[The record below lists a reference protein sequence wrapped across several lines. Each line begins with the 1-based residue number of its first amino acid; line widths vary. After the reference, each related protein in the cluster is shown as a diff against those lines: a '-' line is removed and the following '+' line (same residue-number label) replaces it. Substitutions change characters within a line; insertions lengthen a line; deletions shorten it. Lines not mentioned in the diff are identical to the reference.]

1 MAGKSF
7 SINAIIKTTFQGA
20 EKGIGNIQKAIS
32 GISDSIKGVGPAISK
47 DFNMMSVDLDK
58 LKDRA
63 AAGVLIGP
71 FQNPA
76 ATQEFLA
83 DIRSQEAAYA
93 KLTQTVV
100 LANIQDEK
108 SKKSIQDQTKA
119 IKAKED
125 ALQRNERALEATRL
139 KTKEISEEELVV
151 GNKLGID
158 PKKLRDPIQLQA
170 EIDKRKT
177 PGGKAKDEKAE
188 GELKDLQKLIDLRK
202 RLEDESAGTLATEK
216 LLTDQ
221 IAEQNAEL
229 KQQKQERRD
238 TMLASVNQLKVGKD
252 ITKEDKEKLVALIKQ
267 GEQYENIEEAVKSL
281 NYKQQTK
288 EIQDTTNANKK
299 FNETLDKKKKG
310 LFANITAATVYY
322 AALRA
327 VRKIITNIT
336 KTVTELDKSF
346 TEIAMVTK
354 MTRQES

>member
-1 MAGKSF
+1 MAAKSF
-7 SINAIIKTTFQGA
+7 SINAIIKTTFQGT
-20 EKGIGNIQKAIS
+20 EKSIANIQKALS
-32 GISDSIKGVGPAISK
+32 GISESIKGVGPSTSK
-47 DFNMMSVDLDK
+47 EFNIMSGELET
-58 LKDRA
+58 LKKRA
-63 AAGVLIGP
+63 SEGVLTGA
-71 FQNPA
+71 FQDPA
-76 ATQEFLA
+76 ATQEFLS
-83 DIRSQEAAYA
+83 DIRNQEAAYM
-93 KLTQTVV
+93 KLTQKVV
-100 LANIQDEK
+100 LSNLENEK
-108 SKKSIQDQTKA
+108 TKQIIKDQTTA
-119 IKAKED
+119 IIAKEK
-125 ALQRNERALEATRL
+125 ALKKNEDALEATRI
-139 KTKEISEEELVV
+139 KTKAIAEEEAKV
-151 GNKLGID
+151 GKKLGID

-177 PGGKAKDEKAE
+177 PGGKPKDAKAQEEIA
-188 GELKDLQKLIDLRK
+188 DLQKLIDLRK
-202 RLEDESAGTLATEK
+202 RIEDESAGILAKEE
-216 LLTDQ
+216 LLTEQIDQ
-221 IAEQNAEL
+221 QNAEL

-238 TMLASVNQLKVGKD
+238 TMLAAANQLKVGKD
-252 ITKEDKEKLVALIKQ
+252 ITKEDKEKIIALIKQ

-299 FNETLDKKKKG
+299 FNETLEKKKKG